1 MRYIYLKSSDSLDIY
16 PDNVL
21 SDFCV
26 KLPEAIELE
35 GSWEVA
41 LAEIQYPSSW
51 EKHPYSLW
59 VKYSVSC
66 HFVKENERIPF
77 HEKIELTLTR
87 TKNADII
94 KRLMDDFNRES
105 NFLVMSRDSSTR
117 RITISAK
124 SDNTICHYVK
134 NKCADLEMWNFD
146 EDEEEDRV
154 CEQARATLTN
164 FIM

>member
-35 GSWEVA
+35 GSWEVS

-59 VKYSVSC
+59 IKYSASC
-66 HFVKENERIPF
+66 HFIKEDQMIPF
-77 HEKIELTLTR
+77 HEKIELTLKK
-87 TKNADII
+87 TKNADVI
-94 KRLMDDFNRES
+94 KRL
-105 NFLVMSRDSSTR
+105 
-117 RITISAK
+117 I
-124 SDNTICHYVK
+124 
-134 NKCADLEMWNFD
+134 NKYNNE
-146 EDEEEDRV
+146 
-154 CEQARATLTN
+154 
-164 FIM
+164 